1 MHKVKIM
8 DINQEEQFVDKKY
21 KNQKNRKNNKKFI
34 KIKDSLFEIAV
45 RKGLIEKNEDGYYF
59 TGDYKEFLTLKN
71 KRSIKSL
78 NY

>member
-8 DINQEEQFVDKKY
+8 DVNQEEQSVDKKF
-21 KNQKNRKNNKKFI
+21 KNQKNRKNSEKII

-59 TGDYKEFLTLKN
+59 NGDYKEFLALIN
-71 KRSIKSL
+71 KSSMKSL
-78 NY
+78 NF